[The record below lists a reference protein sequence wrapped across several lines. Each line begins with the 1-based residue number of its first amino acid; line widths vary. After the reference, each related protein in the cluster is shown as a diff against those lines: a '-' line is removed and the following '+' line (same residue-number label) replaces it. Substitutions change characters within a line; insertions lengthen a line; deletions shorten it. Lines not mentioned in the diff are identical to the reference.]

1 MSLTVKI
8 ITGMIL
14 GFLTGLLI
22 NVLSLNSNEM
32 INIYLVNGLFDTIG
46 SIFISSLKL
55 MVVPLVFFSL
65 STGVASFDK
74 DKKLSVIALKTISLY
89 LLTTAIAISLG
100 LFIAILFSPGEG
112 LNLTSSAEYI
122 APSPP
127 GIKSVIIDIFP
138 TNPISAMAEGKMLQI
153 IIFSIFFGV
162 ALRSIKDKNSELV
175 KIMESTTNV
184 VRSIKDKNSELVK
197 IMESTTNVVM
207 KMVFILINLA
217 PFGVYCLMANLF
229 ATQGIGIVGN
239 LFQYFLLVVFVLI
252 IHGFVVYP
260 ALLYSFTKIK
270 PFGFYKKLHPVMLF
284 AFSTSSSN
292 ATMPVTLKTVTQD
305 LGVNPKIASFTI
317 PLGATVNMDGTAIMQ
332 GVATIFI
339 ANAYNI
345 DLSTID
351 YLMVILT
358 ATMASIGTAGV
369 PGVGLIMLAMVLS
382 QVGLPT
388 EGIALILG
396 VDRLLD
402 MIRTV
407 VNVTGDST
415 VSTIVAHSEGALDN
429 NKNNN

>member
-8 ITGMIL
+8 IIGMIL

-22 NVLSLNSNEM
+22 NVLSLNSNEI

-184 VRSIKDKNSELVK
+184 V
-197 IMESTTNVVM
+197 M

-270 PFGFYKKLHPVMLF
+270 PFGFYKKLRPVMLF

-415 VSTIVAHSEGALDN
+415 VSTIVAHSEGALDT

>member
-1 MSLTVKI
+1 MSLTLKI

-14 GFLTGLLI
+14 GFLTGLFI
-22 NVLSLNSNEM
+22 NILSLNNYNLISTNF
-32 INIYLVNGLFDTIG
+32 VGGLFDIIG
-46 SIFISSLKL
+46 SVFISSLKL

-74 DKKLSVIALKTISLY
+74 DKKLSLIALKTISLY
-89 LLTTAIAISLG
+89 LFTTAVAISLG
-100 LFIAILFSPGEG
+100 LLAAIIFSPGVG
-112 LNLTSSAEYI
+112 LNLTTSIEYV

-127 GIKSVIIDIFP
+127 GFKSVIIDIFP
-138 TNPISAMAEGKMLQI
+138 TNPIAAMAEGKMLQI

-162 ALRSIKDKNSELV
+162 ALRSIKDTNSQLI
-175 KIMESTTNV
+175 KIMESV
-184 VRSIKDKNSELVK
+184 
-197 IMESTTNVVM
+197 TNVVM

-217 PFGVYCLMANLF
+217 PFGVFCLMANLF
-229 ATQGIGIVGN
+229 AIQGVGVIGN
-239 LFQYFLLVVFVLI
+239 LFQYFLLVIFVLLV
-252 IHGFVVYP
+252 HGFVVYP
-260 ALLYSFTKIK
+260 SLLYFFTKIK
-270 PFGFYKKLHPVMLF
+270 PLNFYNKLRPVMLF

-305 LGVNPKIASFTI
+305 IGVNPKIASFTI
-317 PLGATVNMDGTAIMQ
+317 PLGATINMDGTAIMQ

-345 DLSTID
+345 DLTTLD

-369 PGVGLIMLAMVLS
+369 PGVGLIMLAMVLA

-402 MIRTV
+402 MVRTV

-415 VSTIVAHSEGALDN
+415 VSTIVAYSEDALDSNN
-429 NKNNN
+429 NK

>member
-8 ITGMIL
+8 ITGMI
-14 GFLTGLLI
+14 LTGLLI

-122 APSPP
+122 TPSPP

-162 ALRSIKDKNSELV
+162 AL
-175 KIMESTTNV
+175 
-184 VRSIKDKNSELVK
+184 RSIKDKNSELVK

-260 ALLYSFTKIK
+260 ALLYSLTKIK
-270 PFGFYKKLHPVMLF
+270 PFGFYKKLRPVMLF

-429 NKNNN
+429 NNKNNN

>member
-22 NVLSLNSNEM
+22 NVLSLNSNEI

-184 VRSIKDKNSELVK
+184 V
-197 IMESTTNVVM
+197 M

-270 PFGFYKKLHPVMLF
+270 PFGFYKKLRPVMLF

>member
-138 TNPISAMAEGKMLQI
+138 TNPIAAMAEGKMLQI

-162 ALRSIKDKNSELV
+162 AL
-175 KIMESTTNV
+175 
-184 VRSIKDKNSELVK
+184 RSIKDKNSELVK

-270 PFGFYKKLHPVMLF
+270 PFGFYKKLRPVMLF

-429 NKNNN
+429 NNNNN

>member
-184 VRSIKDKNSELVK
+184 V
-197 IMESTTNVVM
+197 M

-270 PFGFYKKLHPVMLF
+270 PFGFYKKLRPVMLF

-429 NKNNN
+429 KNNN

>member
-1 MSLTVKI
+1 MSLTLKI

-14 GFLTGLLI
+14 GFLTGLFI
-22 NVLSLNSNEM
+22 NILSLNNYDFIST
-32 INIYLVNGLFDTIG
+32 YFVRGLFDIIG

-74 DKKLSVIALKTISLY
+74 DKKLSLIALKTISLY
-89 LLTTAIAISLG
+89 LFTTAVAISLG
-100 LFIAILFSPGEG
+100 LLAAIIFSPGVG
-112 LNLTSSAEYI
+112 LNLTTSIEYV

-127 GIKSVIIDIFP
+127 GLKSVIIDIFP
-138 TNPISAMAEGKMLQI
+138 TNPIAAMAEGKMLQI

-162 ALRSIKDKNSELV
+162 ALRSIKDTNSQLI
-175 KIMESTTNV
+175 KIMESV
-184 VRSIKDKNSELVK
+184 
-197 IMESTTNVVM
+197 TNVVM

-217 PFGVYCLMANLF
+217 PFGVFCLMANLF
-229 ATQGIGIVGN
+229 AIQGVGVIGY
-239 LFQYFLLVVFVLI
+239 LFQYFLLVIFVLLV
-252 IHGFVVYP
+252 HGFLVYP
-260 ALLYSFTKIK
+260 SLLYFFTKIK
-270 PFGFYKKLHPVMLF
+270 PLNFYNKLRPVMLF

-305 LGVNPKIASFTI
+305 IGVNPKIASFTI
-317 PLGATVNMDGTAIMQ
+317 PLGATINMDGTAIMQ

-345 DLSTID
+345 DLTTLD
-351 YLMVILT
+351 YLIVILT

-369 PGVGLIMLAMVLS
+369 PGVGLIMLAMVLA

-402 MIRTV
+402 MVRTV

-415 VSTIVAHSEGALDN
+415 VSTIVAYSEDALDSNN
-429 NKNNN
+429 NK

>member
-1 MSLTVKI
+1 MD
-8 ITGMIL
+8 
-14 GFLTGLLI
+14 FA
-22 NVLSLNSNEM
+22 
-32 INIYLVNGLFDTIG
+32 F
-46 SIFISSLKL
+46 
-55 MVVPLVFFSL
+55 
-65 STGVASFDK
+65 ASFRWFK
-74 DKKLSVIALKTISLY
+74 CG
-89 LLTTAIAISLG
+89 ISLG
-100 LFIAILFSPGEG
+100 LFIAILFSPGEV

-184 VRSIKDKNSELVK
+184 V
-197 IMESTTNVVM
+197 M

-252 IHGFVVYP
+252 IHGFAVYP

-270 PFGFYKKLHPVMLF
+270 PFGFYKKLRPVMLF

-415 VSTIVAHSEGALDN
+415 VSTIVAYSEDALDN
-429 NKNNN
+429 KNKN

>member
-138 TNPISAMAEGKMLQI
+138 TNPIAAMAEGKMLQI

-162 ALRSIKDKNSELV
+162 AL
-175 KIMESTTNV
+175 
-184 VRSIKDKNSELVK
+184 RSIKDKNSELVK

-270 PFGFYKKLHPVMLF
+270 PFGFYKKLRPVMLF

-339 ANAYNI
+339 ANAYNV

>member
-22 NVLSLNSNEM
+22 NVFSLNSNEM

-122 APSPP
+122 TPSPP

-138 TNPISAMAEGKMLQI
+138 TNPIAAMAEGKMLQI

-162 ALRSIKDKNSELV
+162 AL
-175 KIMESTTNV
+175 
-184 VRSIKDKNSELVK
+184 RSIKDKNSELVK

-270 PFGFYKKLHPVMLF
+270 PFGFYKKLRPVMLF

-339 ANAYNI
+339 ANAYNV

>member
-8 ITGMIL
+8 IIGMIL

-22 NVLSLNSNEM
+22 NVLSLNSNEI

-138 TNPISAMAEGKMLQI
+138 TNPIAAMAEGKMLQI

-162 ALRSIKDKNSELV
+162 AL
-175 KIMESTTNV
+175 
-184 VRSIKDKNSELVK
+184 RSIKDKNSELVK

-270 PFGFYKKLHPVMLF
+270 PFGFYKKLRPVMLF

-339 ANAYNI
+339 ANAYNV

>member
-22 NVLSLNSNEM
+22 NILSLNSNEM

-138 TNPISAMAEGKMLQI
+138 TNPIAAMAEGKMLQI

-162 ALRSIKDKNSELV
+162 AL
-175 KIMESTTNV
+175 
-184 VRSIKDKNSELVK
+184 RSIKDKNSELVK

-229 ATQGIGIVGN
+229 STQGIGIVGN

-252 IHGFVVYP
+252 IHGFAVYP

-270 PFGFYKKLHPVMLF
+270 PFGFYKKLRPVMLF

>member
-22 NVLSLNSNEM
+22 NVLSLNSNEI

-138 TNPISAMAEGKMLQI
+138 TNPIAAMAEGKMLQI

-162 ALRSIKDKNSELV
+162 AL
-175 KIMESTTNV
+175 
-184 VRSIKDKNSELVK
+184 RSIKDKNSELVK

-270 PFGFYKKLHPVMLF
+270 PFGFYKKLRPVMLF

>member
-138 TNPISAMAEGKMLQI
+138 TNPIAAMAEGKMLQI

-162 ALRSIKDKNSELV
+162 AL
-175 KIMESTTNV
+175 
-184 VRSIKDKNSELVK
+184 RSIKDKNSELVK

-270 PFGFYKKLHPVMLF
+270 PFGFYKKLRPVMLF

-339 ANAYNI
+339 ANAYNV

-429 NKNNN
+429 NKNNNKFI

>member
-112 LNLTSSAEYI
+112 LNLTSSSEYI

-162 ALRSIKDKNSELV
+162 AL
-175 KIMESTTNV
+175 
-184 VRSIKDKNSELVK
+184 RSIKDKNSELVK

-270 PFGFYKKLHPVMLF
+270 PFGFYKKLRPVMLF

>member
-22 NVLSLNSNEM
+22 NILSLNSNEI

-138 TNPISAMAEGKMLQI
+138 TNPIAAMAEGKMLQI
-153 IIFSIFFGV
+153 IVFSIFFGV

-175 KIMESTTNV
+175 N
-184 VRSIKDKNSELVK
+184 

-270 PFGFYKKLHPVMLF
+270 PFGFYKKLRPVMLF

>member
-22 NVLSLNSNEM
+22 NILSLNSNEI

-138 TNPISAMAEGKMLQI
+138 TNPIAAMAEGKMLQI
-153 IIFSIFFGV
+153 IVFSIFFGV

-175 KIMESTTNV
+175 N
-184 VRSIKDKNSELVK
+184 

-270 PFGFYKKLHPVMLF
+270 PFGFYKKLRPVMLF

-415 VSTIVAHSEGALDN
+415 VSTIVAHSEGALDT